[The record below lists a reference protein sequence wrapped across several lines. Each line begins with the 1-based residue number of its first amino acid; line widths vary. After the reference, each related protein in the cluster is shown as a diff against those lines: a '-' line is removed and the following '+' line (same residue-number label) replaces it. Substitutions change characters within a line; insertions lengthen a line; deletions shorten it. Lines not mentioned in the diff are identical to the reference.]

1 MMANRQRNL
10 RLRFRVTEEEKD
22 MILHKME
29 LLGTT
34 NLEAY
39 LRKMAIDGKI
49 IHLDFTDIQDLTRT
63 LRITSN
69 SLNQLTKRAHET
81 GNIYQE
87 DIIDLRQSYF
97 KLWEMSEKIMLKM
110 AKL

>member
-1 MMANRQRNL
+1 M
-10 RLRFRVTEEEKD
+10 
-22 MILHKME
+22 
-29 LLGTT
+29 
-34 NLEAY
+34 EAY

-49 IHLDFTDIQDLTRT
+49 THLDFTDIQNLTRT

-69 SLNQLTKRAHET
+69 SLNQLTKLAHET

-87 DIIDLRQSYF
+87 DIVDLRQNYF
-97 KLWEMSEKIMLKM
+97 KLWEIAEKIMLKM

>member
-49 IHLDFTDIQDLTRT
+49 IHLDFTDIQDLTRI